1 MNAVPKLLFYNWEP
15 AFASLRR
22 GGGVSV
28 YQDNCISLFL
38 NRGWQVHSL
47 SAGTAYDLKRS
58 DPYITKV
65 ESQNSHLVF
74 ALVNSPVVAPT
85 IYSFFTNQVTSGQSS
100 DRAVA
105 EAIIAFIWA
114 NGPYEVIHFNNLEGL
129 PAAVL
134 PILRKEFQDSRFIF
148 FVHNYY
154 PMCPQVNLW
163 KNDLI
168 NCDGKEGG
176 KPVVRVWA
184 RTPWQIIKLG
194 PARSSA
200 TVQYPMRYPEAE
212 RSRGSL
218 WRGGSSENVCVL
230 AGALSFSTFCAVILE
245 IRCPLKVIRSLVQ
258 DHLLAYFRD
267 REENMVRI
275 INESFDVVLCDSERV
290 RVISLNAGMSAEKC
304 KTCYPGTA
312 FYRSP
317 LPVHKPSNNTPLKL
331 AFIGVANVK
340 FKGLDF
346 LISALEQCP
355 EAVLSKIHFVIA
367 AKWIYRNPRN
377 RRRLSALGSK
387 LSGLTV
393 REGYSHKELGELLDD
408 VDLGV
413 VPHLWEDCYPQVA
426 VEFVC
431 NGVPVIISNSG
442 ARKRSHPILTSS
454 ST

>member
-1 MNAVPKLLFYNWEP
+1 
-15 AFASLRR
+15 
-22 GGGVSV
+22 
-28 YQDNCISLFL
+28 
-38 NRGWQVHSL
+38 
-47 SAGTAYDLKRS
+47 
-58 DPYITKV
+58 
-65 ESQNSHLVF
+65 
-74 ALVNSPVVAPT
+74 
-85 IYSFFTNQVTSGQSS
+85 
-100 DRAVA
+100 
-105 EAIIAFIWA
+105 
-114 NGPYEVIHFNNLEGL
+114 
-129 PAAVL
+129 
-134 PILRKEFQDSRFIF
+134 
-148 FVHNYY
+148 
-154 PMCPQVNLW
+154 
-163 KNDLI
+163 
-168 NCDGKEGG
+168 
-176 KPVVRVWA
+176 
-184 RTPWQIIKLG
+184 
-194 PARSSA
+194 
-200 TVQYPMRYPEAE
+200 
-212 RSRGSL
+212 
-218 WRGGSSENVCVL
+218 
-230 AGALSFSTFCAVILE
+230 
-245 IRCPLKVIRSLVQ
+245 
-258 DHLLAYFRD
+258 
-267 REENMVRI
+267 MVRI

-290 RVISLNAGMSAEKC
+290 RVISLNAGMSAKKC

-431 NGVPVIISNSG
+431 NGVPVIISNLGG
-442 ARKRSHPILTSS
+442 AKEVSSNPDFEFNVESHAGLIKIIEKFADDKQKILNFWNKEPVIRSMDAHVDELLDHYRVPSS
-454 ST
+454 AEV

>member
-1 MNAVPKLLFYNWEP
+1 M
-15 AFASLRR
+15 LR
-22 GGGVSV
+22 
-28 YQDNCISLFL
+28 
-38 NRGWQVHSL
+38 
-47 SAGTAYDLKRS
+47 
-58 DPYITKV
+58 
-65 ESQNSHLVF
+65 
-74 ALVNSPVVAPT
+74 
-85 IYSFFTNQVTSGQSS
+85 QSS
-100 DRAVA
+100 RL
-105 EAIIAFIWA
+105 IRA

-134 PILRKEFQDSRFIF
+134 PILRQEFQDSRFIF

-163 KNDLI
+163 KNDSI

-176 KPVVRVWA
+176 KACRSCLGKDALANYKARASKVVSDIAISDAVFGGRAEPRLTLA
-184 RTPWQIIKLG
+184 R
-194 PARSSA
+194 R
-200 TVQYPMRYPEAE
+200 
-212 RSRGSL
+212 
-218 WRGGSSENVCVL
+218 
-230 AGALSFSTFCAVILE
+230 
-245 IRCPLKVIRSLVQ
+245 VIRKCLRLGGGPEFLNFLRHHTGNPLPFEGDKERNP

-331 AFIGVANVK
+331 AFIGVANIK

-367 AKWIYRNPRN
+367 AKWIYQNQETEGAFL
-377 RRRLSALGSK
+377 RL
-387 LSGLTV
+387 
-393 REGYSHKELGELLDD
+393 
-408 VDLGV
+408 
-413 VPHLWEDCYPQVA
+413 A
-426 VEFVC
+426 V
-431 NGVPVIISNSG
+431 N
-442 ARKRSHPILTSS
+442 
-454 ST
+454 

>member
-1 MNAVPKLLFYNWEP
+1 M
-15 AFASLRR
+15 
-22 GGGVSV
+22 
-28 YQDNCISLFL
+28 
-38 NRGWQVHSL
+38 
-47 SAGTAYDLKRS
+47 
-58 DPYITKV
+58 
-65 ESQNSHLVF
+65 SHLAF

-105 EAIIAFIWA
+105 EAIISFIRA
-114 NGPYEVIHFNNLEGL
+114 NGPYDVIHFNNLEGL

-134 PILRKEFQDSRFIF
+134 PILRHEFQDTRFVF

-163 KNDLI
+163 KNHSI

-176 KPVVRVWA
+176 KACCSCLGNDALANYKARASKVVSDSAISDALFGSRAEPRLTFARRVIRKCLRLA
-184 RTPWQIIKLG
+184 RG
-194 PARSSA
+194 PEFLNFLRRH
-200 TVQYPMRYPEAE
+200 TGNPLPFEGDKE
-212 RSRGSL
+212 RS
-218 WRGGSSENVCVL
+218 
-230 AGALSFSTFCAVILE
+230 
-245 IRCPLKVIRSLVQ
+245 P
-258 DHLLAYFRD
+258 DHLLGYFRD

-275 INESFDVVLCDSERV
+275 INASFDVVLCDSERV

-331 AFIGVANVK
+331 AFIGVANIK

-346 LISALEQCP
+346 LISALEQCQ

-367 AKWIYRNPRN
+367 AKWIYQNPRN
-377 RRRLSALGSK
+377 RSRLSALSSK

-393 REGYSHKELGELLDD
+393 REGYSHKELGELLGD

-431 NGVPVIISNSG
+431 NGVPVIISKSRG
-442 ARKRSHPILTSS
+442 RERGLVQS
-454 ST
+454 